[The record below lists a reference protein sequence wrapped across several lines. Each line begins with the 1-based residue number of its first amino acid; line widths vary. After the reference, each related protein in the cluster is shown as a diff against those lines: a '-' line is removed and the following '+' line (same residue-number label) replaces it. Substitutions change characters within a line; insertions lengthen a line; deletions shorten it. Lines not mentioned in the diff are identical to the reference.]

1 MGKWGDANSPSGGGG
16 QPDFVDISAIVD
28 KFGNLASAPDTSRT
42 DLRGAGN
49 PGDPNVADGV
59 IDFTDISIDV
69 DAFSGQAYP
78 FMVPA
83 CP

>member
-1 MGKWGDANSPSGGGG
+1 M
-16 QPDFVDISAIVD
+16 
-28 KFGNLASAPDTSRT
+28 
-42 DLRGAGN
+42 RGAGN

-69 DAFSGQAYP
+69 DAFSGAAYP
-78 FMVPA
+78 FTVPA